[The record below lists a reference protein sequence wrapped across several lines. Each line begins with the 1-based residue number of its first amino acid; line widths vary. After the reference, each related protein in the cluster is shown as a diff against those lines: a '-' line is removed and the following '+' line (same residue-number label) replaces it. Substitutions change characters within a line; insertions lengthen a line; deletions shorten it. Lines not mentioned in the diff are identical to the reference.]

1 MSKSIRTIWLAAFS
15 LLSLTGCK
23 EKVSEFATLPKG
35 TAVTQYDG
43 MSLVWHDE
51 FDIDGRPGPDWSYEK
66 GFVRNQEHQWY
77 QEDNCF
83 VEGGAL
89 VIEARQETVPN
100 PDYSPE
106 ASPRDWKRSREYA
119 GYTSGSINTRRSF
132 TFKYGKLEVRAK
144 ISTEK
149 GSWPAIWLL
158 GNQWG
163 WPQGGEIDVMEYYL
177 YRDTPTILANVAWG
191 NERGGAE
198 WRSSY
203 HPLARFLEKDP
214 QWVEKFHIWT
224 MDWTPEEIVLTD
236 AEGNRVSND
245 EDWAETYP
253 YGAFAFDTTAA
264 DVNEGDDTYLFS
276 RDIGIVLSLDG
287 EVLNRVSLSE
297 TVNGGFR
304 GNTENPFNNTY
315 EDFAD
320 YILLN
325 YAIGGQNGGDP
336 DGSRWP
342 QRYYVD
348 YVRVYQ

>member
-1 MSKSIRTIWLAAFS
+1 MSKGIGFLCLAVVS
-15 LLSLTGCK
+15 LLSLNGCK
-23 EKVSEFATLPKG
+23 GKVSEFAPLPKG
-35 TAVTQYDG
+35 FTVTQYDG
-43 MSLVWHDE
+43 MNLVWHDE
-51 FDIDGRPGPDWSYEK
+51 FDIDGRPGADWSYEK

-89 VIEARQETVPN
+89 VIEARRETVPN

-163 WPQGGEIDVMEYYL
+163 WPYGGEIDVMEYYL

-224 MDWTPEEIVLTD
+224 MDWTPGE
-236 AEGNRVSND
+236 
-245 EDWAETYP
+245 
-253 YGAFAFDTTAA
+253 
-264 DVNEGDDTYLFS
+264 
-276 RDIGIVLSLDG
+276 IVLSLDG
-287 EVLNRVSLSE
+287 EVLNRVDLSE

-336 DGSRWP
+336 DGSEWP

>member
-1 MSKSIRTIWLAAFS
+1 MSKGIGFLCLAVVS
-15 LLSLTGCK
+15 LLSLNGCK
-23 EKVSEFATLPKG
+23 GKVSEFAPLPKG
-35 TAVTQYDG
+35 FTVTQYDG
-43 MSLVWHDE
+43 MNLVWHDE
-51 FDIDGRPGPDWSYEK
+51 FDIDGRPGADWSYEK

-89 VIEARQETVPN
+89 VIEARRETVPN

-198 WRSSY
+198 
-203 HPLARFLEKDP
+203 
-214 QWVEKFHIWT
+214 
-224 MDWTPEEIVLTD
+224 
-236 AEGNRVSND
+236 
-245 EDWAETYP
+245 
-253 YGAFAFDTTAA
+253 
-264 DVNEGDDTYLFS
+264 
-276 RDIGIVLSLDG
+276 
-287 EVLNRVSLSE
+287 
-297 TVNGGFR
+297 
-304 GNTENPFNNTY
+304 
-315 EDFAD
+315 
-320 YILLN
+320 
-325 YAIGGQNGGDP
+325 
-336 DGSRWP
+336 
-342 QRYYVD
+342 
-348 YVRVYQ
+348 

>member
-1 MSKSIRTIWLAAFS
+1 M
-15 LLSLTGCK
+15 
-23 EKVSEFATLPKG
+23 
-35 TAVTQYDG
+35 
-43 MSLVWHDE
+43 
-51 FDIDGRPGPDWSYEK
+51 
-66 GFVRNQEHQWY
+66 
-77 QEDNCF
+77 
-83 VEGGAL
+83 
-89 VIEARQETVPN
+89 
-100 PDYSPE
+100 
-106 ASPRDWKRSREYA
+106 
-119 GYTSGSINTRRSF
+119 
-132 TFKYGKLEVRAK
+132 RAK

-224 MDWTPEEIVLTD
+224 MDWTPEEIVL
-236 AEGNRVSND
+236 
-245 EDWAETYP
+245 
-253 YGAFAFDTTAA
+253 
-264 DVNEGDDTYLFS
+264 
-276 RDIGIVLSLDG
+276 SLDG